1 MASSLIEDK
10 TKKRKKKRIYETL
23 CVRVPTQRWQPRSLF
38 LLSDLLAIS
47 LLFLACPDSYR
58 KGYVVTMLHWH
69 LRACHLSSYPA
80 IPGNC
85 FSATVPRQKSHRF
98 SGIERFNENALE
110 SARQEFSS
118 ASRRVPL
125 EFPTGCERE
134 KLSQV
139 KNDSENLETDTQRR
153 I

>member
-1 MASSLIEDK
+1 MCPCAHAALAASISLSPLRPPRDFSPLSSLSRLLQKGIC
-10 TKKRKKKRIYETL
+10 RNHATL
-23 CVRVPTQRWQPRSLF
+23 APASLSPF
-38 LLSDLLAIS
+38 
-47 LLFLACPDSYR
+47 F
-58 KGYVVTMLHWH
+58 
-69 LRACHLSSYPA
+69 YPA

-139 KNDSENLETDTQRR
+139 KNDSENLETDAQRR